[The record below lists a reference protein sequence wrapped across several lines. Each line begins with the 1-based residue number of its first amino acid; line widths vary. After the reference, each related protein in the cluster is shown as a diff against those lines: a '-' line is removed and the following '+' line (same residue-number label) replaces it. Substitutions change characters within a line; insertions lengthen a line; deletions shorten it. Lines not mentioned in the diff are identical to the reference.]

1 MNKPTIIILSPPFYS
16 HFTPLLALAQAL
28 QRVGADLTVGCS
40 REFAPAIREQ
50 GLEFVEV
57 QINRNANTGQAT
69 ATHQSASEQQRL
81 HEFLAASRQGPVAT
95 LRTQTRHR
103 FADMLANPEQLRERI
118 AQLHAER
125 QPQLW
130 IVDQLSYGA
139 TLALVAQQRRFI
151 TFCPPH
157 PLSIPSVDGIFGVP
171 PHWPQA
177 FTVPAAEVAVLRA
190 EALALQQRFTARCN
204 QLLADDGVSVA
215 NAFALTSPELI
226 VHNYPQ
232 FAAVDTVPQR
242 IFCGCSFADTEAE
255 FPRTAPP
262 PGTPECMVIAL
273 GTFLSARS
281 DVLIALGQ
289 QLRRLYPQALLVIGA
304 GEQAAAVQAAVAAPT
319 VIQPFIDQ
327 RRWLRQADVFIHHG
341 GVSSFT
347 EALYYGVPMVVL
359 PFSSDQFNVAV
370 DVERHD
376 LGAVLDPNH
385 LTAAALQQAVIQ
397 ACSALTRQNV
407 AHYTQQ
413 LRARGPG
420 YAARAILQCL

>member
-1 MNKPTIIILSPPFYS
+1 MNKPTTIIILSPPFYS

-28 QRVGADLTVGCS
+28 QHAGADIAVGCS

-50 GLEFVEV
+50 GLEWVEV

-139 TLALVAQQRRFI
+139 TLALVAQQRRFV

-171 PHWPQA
+171 PRWPQA

-242 IFCGCSFADTEAE
+242 VFCGYSFADAE
-255 FPRTAPP
+255 VPRTASPL
-262 PGTPECMVIAL
+262 GTPECIVIAL

-281 DVLIALGQ
+281 DVLIDLGQ
-289 QLRRLYPQALLVIGA
+289 QLRRLYPQARLVIGA
-304 GEQAAAVQAAVAAPT
+304 GEQAATVQTTITAPT
-319 VIQPFIDQ
+319 VIQPFIEQ
-327 RRWLRQADVFIHHG
+327 RRWLRQADLFIHHG

-370 DVERHD
+370 DVERHG

-385 LTAAALQQAVIQ
+385 LTAPALQEAVIQ
-397 ACSALTRQNV
+397 ARSAPTRQNL

-420 YAARAILQCL
+420 YAAQAILQRL